1 VTSERPRTVHPN
13 RRITAEIIWPDETE
27 LRLRFPPPYMELAI
41 RPSEFENY
49 WRQLGYAFGLPD
61 PNLFPA
67 LKLPLKDA
75 DRNAIARYVE
85 SCQELATYSL
95 LASDR
100 HQRLSKA
107 EGKPVSLDY
116 TMPPKEILRGYAIL
130 FRQLHSKQDEA
141 SYEVVKNILAFSL
154 KREDDAVRSLGL
166 DYIRQWSRAR
176 AKLLQFSL
184 MEIVQMKVLQAERPG
199 SDVPPPENTHTPSE
213 LISMFQYGEYIHW
226 GNKREEHA
234 AILQFPVY
242 AKLLEL
248 KFHEIQIGLSHFY
261 FGFAKLA
268 EAALREQR

>member
-1 VTSERPRTVHPN
+1 MTPESPKTVHPN
-13 RRITAEIIWPDETE
+13 RRITAEIIWPDEAQ
-27 LRLRFPPPYMELAI
+27 LRLRFPPPYIELSI

-49 WRQLGYAFGLPD
+49 WGQLGYAFELPD

-67 LKLPLKDA
+67 LKEPLKDA
-75 DRNAIARYVE
+75 DRSAIARYVE
-85 SCQELATYSL
+85 SCRELATYSL
-95 LASDR
+95 LGSDR
-100 HQRLSKA
+100 HQRLSMA
-107 EGKPVSLDY
+107 EGKPVSLNY
-116 TMPPKEILRGYAIL
+116 TMSPKEILRGYAIL
-130 FRQLHSKQDEA
+130 FRQLHAKDEA
-141 SYEVVKNILAFSL
+141 SYEVVKSILASSL
-154 KREDDAVRSLGL
+154 NREDDAVRFTGL

-184 MEIVQMKVLQAERPG
+184 MEIVQMKVLQEERPG
-199 SDVPPPENTHTPSE
+199 SDVPLPENSHTPSE

-248 KFHEIQIGLSHFY
+248 KFHEVQIGLSHFY

-268 EAALREQR
+268 EAAVRDQG

>member
-1 VTSERPRTVHPN
+1 MTLERPKASHPT
-13 RRITAEIIWPDETE
+13 RRITAEIIWPDKAK
-27 LRLRFPPPYMELAI
+27 LRLRFPPPYIEIAI

-49 WRQLGYAFGLPD
+49 WGQLGYAFGLPD
-61 PNLFPA
+61 PTLFPA
-67 LKLPLKDA
+67 LKEPLKDA
-75 DRNAIARYVE
+75 DRSAIARYVE

-95 LASDR
+95 LGSDR
-100 HQRLSKA
+100 HQRLSMA
-107 EGKPVSLDY
+107 EGNLASLDY

-130 FRQLHSKQDEA
+130 FRQLHGKDEA
-141 SYEVVKNILAFSL
+141 SYDVVKSILASSL
-154 KREDDAVRSLGL
+154 KRENDAVRSTGLG
-166 DYIRQWSRAR
+166 YISQWSRAR

-184 MEIVQMKVLQAERPG
+184 MEIVQMKVLQEERPG
-199 SDVPPPENTHTPSE
+199 SDVPLPENTHTPSE
-213 LISMFQYGEYIHW
+213 LISIFQYGEYIHW

-268 EAALREQR
+268 EAAVSEQK